1 MKTNLFSLAK
11 VVLASVASVV
21 SMSSCSK
28 SDDPY
33 VIDNPTPKSIVQ
45 SAKQASTQTQK
56 TEFQAC
62 GLSEEFQYVDI
73 IATTKDGKSYKLVAS
88 APKTEIRQTDDG
100 TICEILAADFHPTG
114 EYTPVTVTFQKKEGI
129 TLPEKLSLMLNFYN
143 EKFVAL
149 SGNSSLVCHVGL
161 SSDKLDE
168 VLKRDNSKMEKIET
182 SLNKNGKLVVV
193 R

>member
-1 MKTNLFSLAK
+1 MKTNLFSLAT

-88 APKTEIRQTDDG
+88 APKTDIRQTDDG

-114 EYTPVTVTFQKKEGI
+114 EYTPVTVTFQKKEGV
-129 TLPEKLSLMLNFYN
+129 TLPEKLSFMLKFYN
-143 EKFVAL
+143 EKHEAL
-149 SGNSSLVCHVGL
+149 NCNTVSICKTGFP
-161 SSDKLDE
+161 SDKLDRILQFGNRNVE
-168 VLKRDNSKMEKIET
+168 NIDT